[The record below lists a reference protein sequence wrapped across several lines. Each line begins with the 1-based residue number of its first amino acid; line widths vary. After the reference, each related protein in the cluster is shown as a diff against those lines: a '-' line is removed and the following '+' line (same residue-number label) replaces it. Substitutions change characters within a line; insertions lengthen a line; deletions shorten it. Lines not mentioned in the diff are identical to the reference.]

1 MCKKADFIVNIQ
13 DDAVLEEEDD
23 LDAALDSDPKL
34 FESLLDG
41 AIATNGAEP
50 DSVDLQITLD
60 LTALCKAI
68 ERRAERGL
76 SEASLFRKGPSVND
90 VRKMCSLLTIQSHS
104 YVQATY

>member
-13 DDAVLEEEDD
+13 DDAKTEEDD

-60 LTALCKAI
+60 LTALCRAI

-76 SEASLFRKGPSVND
+76 SEASLFRKGPSIND
-90 VRKMCSLLTIQSHS
+90 VRTDKKFLNLPI
-104 YVQATY
+104 YEL